1 MYLILT
7 ERKNKCSILN
17 NFLFAPSTPCFIIL
31 SFLMSKQLITDLL
44 KQINYPGFSR
54 DIVSFGLIQETRFEN
69 GKAYVKLEVS
79 TADPTL
85 PKNLKDEIENTLIK
99 EESIQEVE
107 VQIVVKKPA
116 VDNTDQK
123 EKKQNAV
130 LPGVKKIVAIASGK
144 GGVGKSTM
152 AVNLAC
158 SIEQIMSENSSTPI
172 KIGLMDCDVYG
183 PSVPLLI
190 GASGQPQALGNDL
203 IAPIESYGIKVMSM
217 GLLVDE
223 ETPVVWRGPMV
234 MKTIQQFATNVEWG
248 ELDLL
253 LIDLPPGTGD
263 AQLSI
268 AQVMPLDGVVIVTTP
283 QKAAVDVAR
292 RGARMFEKVNVPIL
306 GVIENM
312 SFLLNEENKEK
323 SYLFGKGGGPT
334 TAQAL
339 STSFL
344 GEVPIHEE
352 IRMGGDHG
360 IPIVV
365 ANPEHFAS
373 KAISMVAREILSIL
387 N

>member
-1 MYLILT
+1 
-7 ERKNKCSILN
+7 
-17 NFLFAPSTPCFIIL
+17 
-31 SFLMSKQLITDLL
+31 MSEQLITDLL

-69 GKAYVKLEVS
+69 GQAFVKLEVS
-79 TADPTL
+79 TANPTL
-85 PKNLKDEIENTLIK
+85 PKNLKDEIESTLIK
-99 EESIQEVE
+99 EEAIKEVE

-116 VDNTDQK
+116 VDNADQK
-123 EKKQNAV
+123 ENKQNAV
-130 LPGVKKIVAIASGK
+130 LPGVNKIVAIASGK

-158 SIEQIMSENSSTPI
+158 SIEQIMGKNSSKPI

-190 GASGQPQALGNDL
+190 GASGQPKALGNDL

-234 MKTIQQFATNVEWG
+234 MKTIQQFATNVDWG

-312 SFLLNEENKEK
+312 SFLLNEENNEK

-339 STSFL
+339 TTSFL

-373 KAISMVAREILSIL
+373 KAISMVAQEILSIL

>member
-1 MYLILT
+1 
-7 ERKNKCSILN
+7 
-17 NFLFAPSTPCFIIL
+17 
-31 SFLMSKQLITDLL
+31 MSEQLITDLL
-44 KQINYPGFSR
+44 KQVNYPGFSR

-69 GKAYVKLEVS
+69 GQAFVKVEIS

-85 PKNLKDEIENTLIK
+85 PKVLKGEIENKLNQQ
-99 EESIQEVE
+99 ESIRGVDI
-107 VQIVVKKPA
+107 QIIVKKPA
-116 VDNTDQK
+116 VDRSTNTENK
-123 EKKQNAV
+123 ESAV

-158 SIEQIMSENSSTPI
+158 SIEQILSRDSSAPI

-183 PSVPLLI
+183 PSIPLLI
-190 GASGQPQALGNDL
+190 GASGQPQALGDNL

-234 MKTIQQFATNVEWG
+234 MKTIQQFAGNVEWG
-248 ELDLL
+248 ELDILF
-253 LIDLPPGTGD
+253 IDLPPGTGD
-263 AQLSI
+263 AQLSL
-268 AQVMPLDGVVIVTTP
+268 AQTMPLDGVVIVTTP

-312 SFLLNEENKEK
+312 SFLLNEETNEK
-323 SYLFGKGGGPT
+323 SYLFGQGGGPT

-339 STSFL
+339 STAFL
-344 GEVPIHEE
+344 GEIPIHEE

-360 IPIVV
+360 IPITKSNPDHYASEAICSV
-365 ANPEHFAS
+365 A
-373 KAISMVAREILSIL
+373 KEIIELL
-387 N
+387 G

>member
-1 MYLILT
+1 
-7 ERKNKCSILN
+7 
-17 NFLFAPSTPCFIIL
+17 
-31 SFLMSKQLITDLL
+31 MSEQLITDLL

-69 GKAYVKLEVS
+69 RQAFVKLEVS
-79 TADPTL
+79 TTDPTL
-85 PKNLKDEIENTLIK
+85 PKNLKDEIESTLGK
-99 EESIQEVE
+99 HESIDKVE
-107 VQIVVKKPA
+107 VQIIVKKPA
-116 VDNTDQK
+116 VETNDQ
-123 EKKQNAV
+123 EQNKQNSV

-158 SIEQIMSENSSTPI
+158 SIERILSENASSPVN
-172 KIGLMDCDVYG
+172 IGLMDCDVYG

-190 GASGQPQALGNDL
+190 GASGQPEALEDDL

-312 SFLLNEENKEK
+312 SFLLNEEKKEK

-344 GEVPIHEE
+344 GEIPIHEE
-352 IRMGGDHG
+352 VRLGGDHG

-365 ANPEHFAS
+365 SNPEHFAS
-373 KAISMVAREILSIL
+373 KAITVVAKEILSIL

>member
-1 MYLILT
+1 MP
-7 ERKNKCSILN
+7 EH
-17 NFLFAPSTPCFIIL
+17 FL
-31 SFLMSKQLITDLL
+31 TDLL
-44 KQINYPGFSR
+44 KSINYPGFSR
-54 DIVSFGLIQETRFEN
+54 DIVSFGLIQESHFEN
-69 GKAYVKLEVS
+69 GLAFVKLEVS
-79 TADPTL
+79 GSEPTL
-85 PKNLKDEIENTLIK
+85 PKILKEEIEKTLLQNELIK
-99 EESIQEVE
+99 EVN
-107 VQIVVKKPA
+107 VQITVKKP
-116 VDNTDQK
+116 VTTPNDQGVGEENT
-123 EKKQNAV
+123 V

-158 SIEQIMSENSSTPI
+158 AMERVLNENPSASSN
-172 KIGLMDCDVYG
+172 IGLMDCDVYG

-190 GASGQPQALGNDL
+190 GASGQPEVIGENQ
-203 IAPIESYGIKVMSM
+203 IIPVESYGIKVMSM

-234 MKTIQQFATNVEWG
+234 MKTIQQFASNVDWG

-263 AQLSI
+263 AQLSLT
-268 AQVMPLDGVVIVTTP
+268 QTMPLDGVVIVTTP

-312 SFLLNEENKEK
+312 SFLINEETKEK
-323 SYLFGKGGGPT
+323 SHLFGKGGGPS

-344 GEVPIHEE
+344 GEIPIHEE
-352 IRMGGDHG
+352 IRLGGDHG

-365 ANPEHFAS
+365 SNPEHYAS
-373 KAISMVAREILSIL
+373 EAINEIAQKIISIL
-387 N
+387 G

>member
-1 MYLILT
+1 
-7 ERKNKCSILN
+7 
-17 NFLFAPSTPCFIIL
+17 
-31 SFLMSKQLITDLL
+31 MSEQLITDLL
-44 KQINYPGFSR
+44 KQVNYPGFSR

-69 GKAYVKLEVS
+69 GQAFVKVEIS

-85 PKNLKDEIENTLIK
+85 PKVLKGEIENKLIQ
-99 EESIQEVE
+99 EESIQGVDI
-107 VQIVVKKPA
+107 QIIVKKPA
-116 VDNTDQK
+116 VERSTNAENK
-123 EKKQNAV
+123 ESAV

-158 SIEQIMSENSSTPI
+158 SIEQILSKDSSAPI

-183 PSVPLLI
+183 PSIPLLI
-190 GASGQPQALGNDL
+190 GASGQPKALEDNL

-234 MKTIQQFATNVEWG
+234 MKTIQQFAANVDWG

-268 AQVMPLDGVVIVTTP
+268 AQVMPLDGVVIITTP

-312 SFLLNEENKEK
+312 SFLLNEESKEK
-323 SYLFGKGGGPT
+323 SYLFGKGGGPM

-339 STSFL
+339 STAFL
-344 GEVPIHEE
+344 GEVPLHEE
-352 IRMGGDHG
+352 IRMGGITDFLLSFLT
-360 IPIVV
+360 PITLQ
-365 ANPEHFAS
+365 AKQLRLWRKKYSRF
-373 KAISMVAREILSIL
+373 
-387 N
+387 

>member
-1 MYLILT
+1 
-7 ERKNKCSILN
+7 
-17 NFLFAPSTPCFIIL
+17 
-31 SFLMSKQLITDLL
+31 MSEQLITDLL

-123 EKKQNAV
+123 ENKQNAV

-158 SIEQIMSENSSTPI
+158 SIEQIMSENSSIPV

-234 MKTIQQFATNVEWG
+234 MKTIQQFATNVDWG
-248 ELDLL
+248 ELDIL

-334 TAQAL
+334 TALAL

-360 IPIVV
+360 IPIVI

-373 KAISMVAREILSIL
+373 KAISVVAQEILSIL

>member
-1 MYLILT
+1 
-7 ERKNKCSILN
+7 
-17 NFLFAPSTPCFIIL
+17 
-31 SFLMSKQLITDLL
+31 MSEQLITDLL

-69 GKAYVKLEVS
+69 GQAYVKLEVS

-85 PKNLKDEIENTLIK
+85 PKKLKDEIENTLIK

-123 EKKQNAV
+123 ENQQNAV

-158 SIEQIMSENSSTPI
+158 SIEQIMSKNSSKPV

-190 GASGQPQALGNDL
+190 GASGQPKALGNNL
-203 IAPIESYGIKVMSM
+203 IEPIESYGIKVMSM

-234 MKTIQQFATNVEWG
+234 MKTIQQFATNVDWG

-292 RGARMFEKVNVPIL
+292 RGARMFE
-306 GVIENM
+306 
-312 SFLLNEENKEK
+312 
-323 SYLFGKGGGPT
+323 
-334 TAQAL
+334 
-339 STSFL
+339 
-344 GEVPIHEE
+344 
-352 IRMGGDHG
+352 
-360 IPIVV
+360 
-365 ANPEHFAS
+365 
-373 KAISMVAREILSIL
+373 
-387 N
+387 

>member
-1 MYLILT
+1 
-7 ERKNKCSILN
+7 
-17 NFLFAPSTPCFIIL
+17 
-31 SFLMSKQLITDLL
+31 MSEQFITDLL

-54 DIVSFGLIQETRFEN
+54 DIVSFGLIQESRFEN
-69 GKAYVKLEVS
+69 GQAFVKLEVS
-79 TADPTL
+79 GSEPTF
-85 PKNLKDEIENTLIK
+85 PKTLKDEIEKTLLENDK
-99 EESIQEVE
+99 VE
-107 VQIVVKKPA
+107 GVNVQIIVKKPTA
-116 VDNTDQK
+116 NTNAQGGGK
-123 EKKQNAV
+123 EGAV
-130 LPGVKKIVAIASGK
+130 LPEVKKIVAIASGK

-158 SIEQIMSENSSTPI
+158 AIERILTENSSSA

-190 GASGQPQALGNDL
+190 GASGQPKAIGENQ
-203 IAPIESYGIKVMSM
+203 IEPVESYGIKVMSM

-234 MKTIQQFATNVEWG
+234 MKTIQQFASNVEWG

-263 AQLSI
+263 AQLSL
-268 AQVMPLDGVVIVTTP
+268 AQTMPLDGVVIVTTP

-312 SFLLNEENKEK
+312 SFLLNEENNEK
-323 SYLFGKGGGPT
+323 SYLFGTGGGPN

-339 STSFL
+339 ATSFL
-344 GEVPIHEE
+344 GEIPIHEE
-352 IRMGGDHG
+352 IRLGGDHG

-365 ANPEHFAS
+365 SNPDHFAS
-373 KAISMVAREILSIL
+373 EAITSIAEEIITIL
-387 N
+387 G

>member
-1 MYLILT
+1 
-7 ERKNKCSILN
+7 
-17 NFLFAPSTPCFIIL
+17 
-31 SFLMSKQLITDLL
+31 MSKQLITDLL

-69 GKAYVKLEVS
+69 GQAFVKLEVS

-99 EESIQEVE
+99 EGAINKVE

-158 SIEQIMSENSSTPI
+158 SIEQIMSKNSSTPI

-234 MKTIQQFATNVEWG
+234 MKTIQQFASNVEWG

-312 SFLLNEENKEK
+312 SFLLNEENNEK

-365 ANPEHFAS
+365 ANPDHFAS
-373 KAISMVAREILSIL
+373 KAITVVAQEILSIL

>member
-1 MYLILT
+1 MHLILT

-17 NFLFAPSTPCFIIL
+17 NFSFAPSTPCFIIWP
-31 SFLMSKQLITDLL
+31 FLMSEQLITDLL

-69 GKAYVKLEVS
+69 GQAYVKLEVS

-85 PKNLKDEIENTLIK
+85 PKKLKDEIENTLIK

-123 EKKQNAV
+123 ENRQNAV

-158 SIEQIMSENSSTPI
+158 SIEQIMSKNSSKPV

-190 GASGQPQALGNDL
+190 GASGQPKALGNDL

-234 MKTIQQFATNVEWG
+234 MKTIQQFATNVDWG

-312 SFLLNEENKEK
+312 SFLLNEETKEK
-323 SYLFGKGGGPT
+323 SHLFGKGGGPT

-373 KAISMVAREILSIL
+373 IAISGVAQEILSIL

>member
-1 MYLILT
+1 
-7 ERKNKCSILN
+7 
-17 NFLFAPSTPCFIIL
+17 
-31 SFLMSKQLITDLL
+31 MSEQLITDLL

-69 GKAYVKLEVS
+69 GQAFVKLEVS
-79 TADPTL
+79 TANPTL
-85 PKNLKDEIENTLIK
+85 PKNLKDEIESTLIK
-99 EESIQEVE
+99 EEAIKEVE

-116 VDNTDQK
+116 VDNADQK
-123 EKKQNAV
+123 ENKQNAV
-130 LPGVKKIVAIASGK
+130 LPGVNKIVAIASGK

-158 SIEQIMSENSSTPI
+158 SIEQIMSKNSSKPI

-190 GASGQPQALGNDL
+190 GASGQPKALGNDL

-234 MKTIQQFATNVEWG
+234 MKTIQQFATNVDWG

-312 SFLLNEENKEK
+312 SFLLNEENNEK

-339 STSFL
+339 TTSFL

-373 KAISMVAREILSIL
+373 KAISMVAQEILSIL

>member
-1 MYLILT
+1 MS
-7 ERKNKCSILN
+7 EQ
-17 NFLFAPSTPCFIIL
+17 FII
-31 SFLMSKQLITDLL
+31 DLL

-54 DIVSFGLIQETRFEN
+54 DIVSFGLIQESHFEN
-69 GKAYVKLEVS
+69 GQAFVKLEVS
-79 TADPTL
+79 ASEPTL
-85 PKNLKDEIENTLIK
+85 PKVLKEEIEKTLLKNDQIK
-99 EESIQEVE
+99 KVD
-107 VQIVVKKPA
+107 VQIIVKKAP
-116 VDNTDQK
+116 VNPNGQGDGK
-123 EKKQNAV
+123 ENAI

-158 SIEQIMSENSSTPI
+158 AIERAGKDNSSSNTA

-190 GASGQPQALGNDL
+190 GASGQPQALGENH
-203 IAPIESYGIKVMSM
+203 IAPVESYGIKVMSM

-234 MKTIQQFATNVEWG
+234 MKTIQQFASNVEWG

-263 AQLSI
+263 AQLSL
-268 AQVMPLDGVVIVTTP
+268 AQTMPLDGVVIVTTP

-306 GVIENM
+306 GVVENM
-312 SFLLNEENKEK
+312 SFLLNEENNEK
-323 SYLFGKGGGPT
+323 SYLFGKGGGPS

-344 GEVPIHEE
+344 GEIPIHEE
-352 IRMGGDHG
+352 IRLGGDHG

-365 ANPEHFAS
+365 SNPEHFAS
-373 KAISMVAREILSIL
+373 MAISNVAQEILSL
-387 N
+387 LG